1 MAGKAGTS
9 PKKKRARKA
18 APADI
23 GSMFEELRSF
33 IDERIAKVDRRIA
46 DLSDEINAT
55 VQMVDFSE
63 ANLSR
68 QLARMH
74 QQISGVVALPAALPH
89 SSGLELEA
97 VTREAEAAAHR
108 IINAAEAIRAAVAK
122 KGSAD
127 PVIARQIN
135 IIFEACIFQDLT
147 GQRIRRALDRLQH
160 IERTLANMV
169 RQANQEAAEQAQLE
183 AKTKAEIA
191 RRGPILDQDGIDKLL
206 DLK

>member
-9 PKKKRARKA
+9 PKKQARKA
-18 APADI
+18 APADL
-23 GSMFEELRSF
+23 GGMFDELRAF

-68 QLARMH
+68 QLQRMH
-74 QQISGVVALPAALPH
+74 HQISGVVALPAALPH

-97 VTREAEAAAHR
+97 VVREAEAAAHR
-108 IINAAEAIRAAVAK
+108 IINAAEAIRAAVTRN
-122 KGSAD
+122 GGAD
-127 PVIARQIN
+127 PAIMKQVN
-135 IIFEACIFQDLT
+135 VIFEACIFQDLT

-183 AKTKAEIA
+183 AKARAEIGH
-191 RRGPILDQDGIDKLL
+191 RGPVLDQDGIDKLL
-206 DLK
+206 DID